1 MFRKIILFFN
11 TVKYLKF
18 SQIFARIKL
27 NIIKVKVDF
36 SGTLELR
43 SFENYMASPVESKI
57 VMIQKNVFNILN
69 VKAEIKNP
77 EDWNSNSLD
86 KLWLYNL
93 HYFDDLNSTKSN
105 QRKDWH
111 TRLIDIWIDENK
123 PGYGIGWE
131 PYPSSIRIVNWIKWS
146 LSGNSL
152 SQTQLDSLML
162 QTRYLSRNLEKH
174 LLGNHFFANAKAL
187 IFSGLFFEGQES
199 EDWYKIGSN
208 IVVNELDE
216 QVLNDGGHFE
226 LAPMYHC
233 IFLEDLLD
241 LVNIHNVYS
250 KKIIPKLMSKI
261 PVMFYW
267 LKTMSH
273 PDNNISFFNDSTF
286 GVAPTF
292 NDLLSYANRLKIK
305 ISENENNKITFLQ
318 DSGYIR
324 FQNSEIVS
332 IIDVASVGPDY
343 LPGHSH
349 ADTLSFEL
357 SLFGIR
363 FIVNSGVSTYNK
375 STDRAK
381 QRGTP
386 LHSTLTIDN
395 SNSSQVWSSFRV
407 GNRAKVHDIKIIE
420 DDLVDISASHDG
432 YKGLRGKPTHH
443 RKWLFQEKTIEIH
456 DKVTG
461 SGVHE
466 VMSVFPLHP
475 KIIILEI
482 GENYIEFEVNRNKV
496 VMEFDGIGKLEVLPA
511 KFYPEFG
518 ISEDNKR
525 LTYRFNGSFPY
536 KSIIRIKW

>member
-36 SGTLELR
+36 SGSLELR
-43 SFENYMASPVESKI
+43 PFENYMASPVESKI
-57 VMIQKNVFNILN
+57 VMIQKNIFNFLN
-69 VKAEIKNP
+69 VEAEIKNP
-77 EDWNSNSLD
+77 EDWNSDSLD

-93 HYFDDLNSTKSN
+93 HYFNDLNSTKSN

-152 SQTQLDSLML
+152 SQSQLDSLML
-162 QTRYLSRNLEKH
+162 QTRYLSKNLEKH

-208 IVVNELDE
+208 IVINELDE

-226 LAPMYHC
+226 LSPMYHC

-250 KKIIPKLMSKI
+250 KKIIPKLLSKI
-261 PVMFYW
+261 TVMFYW

-273 PDNNISFFNDSTF
+273 PDNDISFFNDSAF
-286 GVAPTF
+286 GLAP
-292 NDLLSYANRLKIK
+292 NHIELLRYANRLNIN

-324 FQNSEIVS
+324 FQNSNIVS
-332 IIDVASVGPDY
+332 IIDVSNIGPDY

-363 FIVNSGVSTYNK
+363 FIVNSGVSTYNNT
-375 STDRAK
+375 SDRAN
-381 QRGTP
+381 QRGTS

-407 GNRAKVHDIKIIE
+407 GNRAKVHNIKIID

-432 YKGLRGKPTHH
+432 YTGLRGKPIHH
-443 RKWLFQEKTIEIH
+443 RKWLFHEKTIEIH
-456 DKVTG
+456 DEVTG
-461 SGVHE
+461 SGFHE

-475 KIIILEI
+475 KILILEI
-482 GENYIEFEVNRNKV
+482 SKDYIEFEVNQNKV
-496 VMEFDGIGKLEVLPA
+496 VMEFDGHGKLEVLSA

-525 LTYRFNGSFPY
+525 LIYRFNGSLPY